1 MDLMSWLRSEWDRV
15 LGFALIVAGAIAL
28 VLGYIGVSDS
38 PYVAEELAYIVSGG
52 IGGLFL
58 LGVGAS
64 FLMSADLKDEWR
76 KLDRIEAILRK
87 EEGASAPAS
96 TPEEVG
102 TGPLP

>member
-1 MDLMSWLRSEWDRV
+1 MDFMTWIRSEWDRV
-15 LGFALIVAGAIAL
+15 LGFGLIVAGAIAL
-28 VLGYIGVSDS
+28 VLGYVGVSDS

-64 FLMSADLKDEWR
+64 LLMSADLKDEWR

-87 EEGASAPAS
+87 DEPTPAAAPAS
-96 TPEEVG
+96 DEVG
-102 TGPLP
+102 TSPLS